1 MFSTITKFNKEL
13 EDSVLNL
20 NYSMYIIVFTYL
32 IIPNDFMKL
41 VNKLTIYLPKLPFE
55 IKDYLLYYQVICVL
69 TVVTFVI
76 SNFGLINTNTT
87 TQNVIY
93 SLCNIYTC
101 ILFIFLIENHS
112 KIPWQNIF
120 HPNNWIINGCII
132 AIIIFHYIIFVGTLT
147 SIMDHLN
154 NFLRSKNKKIFLYN
168 HFINK

>member
-13 EDSVLNL
+13 EDAVLNL

-32 IIPNDFMKL
+32 VIPTDFMKL
-41 VNKLTIYLPKLPFE
+41 VNKLAIYLPKIPFE

-69 TVVTFVI
+69 TIVTFVI
-76 SNFGLINTNTT
+76 SNFGLINTDTT

-101 ILFIFLIENHS
+101 ILFICLIENHS

-132 AIIIFHYIIFVGTLT
+132 LVITFHIVIFIGTLN
-147 SIMDHLN
+147 SIMNHLN
-154 NFLRSKNKKIFLYN
+154 NFFKPK
-168 HFINK
+168 